1 MIKSQNHERL
11 RDFIQWL
18 MVNLFLYELE
28 DGVNGV
34 DDTVGGVNIGDD
46 DLGGTSRRGDH
57 DSLVIS
63 ET

>member
-1 MIKSQNHERL
+1 
-11 RDFIQWL
+11 

-28 DGVNGV
+28 DGINGV
-34 DDTVGGVNIGDD
+34 DDTVGGVNISDD

-63 ET
+63 ETKV